1 MISVGAASWLSV
13 RRIKRL
19 NVVIFSN
26 AINVINVKLCMKI
39 LLIEL

>member
-13 RRIKRL
+13 WRIKCL